1 MTIGRLFLTRPIH
14 KFIGLRRGVF
24 IVSMLAILSVV
35 ITWVIPVIIVEAVFV
50 SIAGVFIGPTYP
62 LVITFVALPGLVP
75 RKIQVVF
82 ITIMTAFG
90 STGGALFPFIVGVLL
105 QKVGTFVVL
114 PIFIALFSTV
124 IFLWLLLPNKERQ
137 MKTNKSQLGFWERMW

>member
-1 MTIGRLFLTRPIH
+1 M
-14 KFIGLRRGVF
+14 
-24 IVSMLAILSVV
+24 
-35 ITWVIPVIIVEAVFV
+35 IIVEAVFV